1 MDDEKYYQ
9 VVADELRDNRIKD
22 ALWTKAIAKSQG
34 DENKTKATYIQ
45 LRVEQLMQE
54 DKRSRLERQT
64 SGASVESDDDEGSS
78 DPVEDKQ
85 MKTGMMIGQV
95 IIFVIGILVIWKFLF
110 PWVQQIKRQ
119 MVE

>member
-45 LRVEQLMQE
+45 LRVEQLIQKE
-54 DKRSRLERQT
+54 KRSRIEQK
-64 SGASVESDDDEGSS
+64 SSAPANESDGDEAAPESVEDN
-78 DPVEDKQ
+78 Q
-85 MKTGMMIGQV
+85 MKTGMMISQL
-95 IIFVIGILVIWKFLF
+95 IIFVIGIVVIWKFLF
-110 PWVQQIKRQ
+110 PWVREMKRQ
-119 MVE
+119 MGE